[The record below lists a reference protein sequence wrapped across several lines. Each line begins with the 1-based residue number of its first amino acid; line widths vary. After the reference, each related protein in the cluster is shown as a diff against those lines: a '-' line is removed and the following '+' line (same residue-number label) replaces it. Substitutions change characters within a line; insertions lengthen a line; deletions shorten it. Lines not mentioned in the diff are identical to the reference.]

1 MLKDIM
7 SIAEFIYTVLLKP
20 SPLRKAINFAIK
32 CILPKTTKV
41 KGAIIHLNPDDP
53 VISGALTLN
62 VYEKDEIDFFTEWF
76 EPAMNFIDIGAN
88 VGLYSAL
95 ALRAQT
101 TLNSKILCIE
111 PDPNSLFYLK
121 KTLASNKTPNS
132 NVILCPVAASDRE
145 EQIFLYKNSSNKGD
159 NRIYADPLLDQIDEA
174 YSKKLDTLCK
184 ENGINEVGFIKI
196 DVQGAEFKA
205 ISGGCQILRQSKNCI
220 LMTEFWPYG
229 LDKCNSSPNQYLD
242 LLRELGFILFE
253 LEGKSLIHINDINNF
268 VCKCSG
274 RKYKN
279 LICLKG
285 SYLLSNKIR
294 KLL

>member
-1 MLKDIM
+1 M
-7 SIAEFIYTVLLKP
+7 SVTEFIYTVLLKP
-20 SPLRKAINFAIK
+20 SPLRKATNFAIK
-32 CILPKTTKV
+32 SILPQTSKV
-41 KGAIIHLNPDDP
+41 KGAVIHLNPNDP

-62 VYEKDEIDFFTEWF
+62 VYEKDEIDFFTKWF
-76 EPAMNFIDIGAN
+76 QPEMNFIDIGAN

-95 ALRAQT
+95 ALRTQKSV
-101 TLNSKILCIE
+101 NSMVLCTE
-111 PDPNSLFYLK
+111 PDPNSLVYLK
-121 KTLASNKTPNS
+121 RTLASNKTPNS
-132 NVILCPVAASDRE
+132 NVVLCPVAASDKE
-145 EQIFLYKNSSNKGD
+145 EKIFLYKNSSNKGD
-159 NRIYADPLLDQIDEA
+159 NRIYADPLLDQIDEV
-174 YSKKLDTLCK
+174 YSKKLDTLCA
-184 ENGINEVGFIKI
+184 ENGIEEVGFLKI

-253 LEGKSLIHINDINNF
+253 LEGKSLIEINNIKNF

-285 SYLLSNKIR
+285 SYLLNNKIR
-294 KLL
+294 RLL